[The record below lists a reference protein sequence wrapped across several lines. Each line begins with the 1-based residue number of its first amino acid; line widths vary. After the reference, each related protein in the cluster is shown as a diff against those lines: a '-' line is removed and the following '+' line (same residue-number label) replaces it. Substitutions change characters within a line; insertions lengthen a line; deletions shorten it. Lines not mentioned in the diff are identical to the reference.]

1 MNLHSLVS
9 RYAQVRAE
17 RLELERKAKE
27 IAQGEEAELRKTIL
41 LEMSAQG
48 FKSVNIEGIGRV
60 VNKETSHYEIGDIEL
75 FARTM
80 FETMLAAAREGRP
93 FSDGLLLQK
102 RISRE
107 GIENLTEQG
116 AALDAMGV
124 SRVIRQD
131 LSITKV

>member
-27 IAQGEEAELRKTIL
+27 IAQGEEAELRKAIQ

-48 FKSVNIEGIGRV
+48 FKSINIEGIGRV
-60 VNKETSHYEIGDIEL
+60 VNKETNHYEIGDIEL
-75 FARTM
+75 LARTM

-124 SRVIRQD
+124 SRVTRQD

>member
-1 MNLHSLVS
+1 MSLHSLVS

-27 IAQGEEAELRKTIL
+27 LAQGEEAELRKAIL

-48 FKSVNIEGIGRV
+48 FKSVNIEGVGRV

-75 FARTM
+75 LARTM

-116 AALDAMGV
+116 AALDTMGV
-124 SRVIRQD
+124 SRVTRQD
-131 LSITKV
+131 LSITKL

>member
-1 MNLHSLVS
+1 MNLTSLAS
-9 RYAQVRAE
+9 RYVRVRAE

-27 IAQGEEAELRKTIL
+27 IAQGEEAELRKRIL

-48 FKSVNIEGIGRV
+48 FKSINIEGIGRI
-60 VNKETSHYEIGDIEL
+60 VNKETSHYEIGDIERL
-75 FARTM
+75 ARTM

-116 AALDAMGV
+116 TALDAMGV
-124 SRVIRQD
+124 SKVTRQD
-131 LSITKV
+131 LSVTKS

>member
-1 MNLHSLVS
+1 MNLTSLAS
-9 RYAQVRAE
+9 RYVQVRAE

-27 IAQGEEAELRKTIL
+27 IAQGEEAELRKRIL

-48 FKSVNIEGIGRV
+48 FKSINIEGIGRI
-60 VNKETSHYEIGDIEL
+60 VNKETSHYEIGDIERL
-75 FARTM
+75 ARTM

-116 AALDAMGV
+116 TALDAMGV
-124 SRVIRQD
+124 SKVTRQD
-131 LSITKV
+131 LSVTKS